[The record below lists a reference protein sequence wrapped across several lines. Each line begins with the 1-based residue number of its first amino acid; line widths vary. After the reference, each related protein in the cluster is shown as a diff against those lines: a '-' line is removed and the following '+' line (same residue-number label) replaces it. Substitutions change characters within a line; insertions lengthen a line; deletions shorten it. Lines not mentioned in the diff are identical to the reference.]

1 MTEATRI
8 RAQSAGDKAQVRVLM
23 NHDMETG
30 LRQDAAGKTVAAW
43 YIQEVEVS
51 HNGKSIFSVE
61 CGTAVSKNPFLLFT
75 VKGAKA
81 GDKIGVTWRDNRGV
95 SRSDEALVL

>member
-30 LRQDAAGKTVAAW
+30 LRQDATGKTVAAW

-95 SRSDEALVL
+95 SRSD